1 MEKQFSQNWM
11 VTATGT
17 PNAPSLC
24 LWPARPALGSTL
36 RGTQDQV
43 RQNSGDPSLPGA
55 VAQGAASALPS
66 IPARARASMFVAPG
80 YPPDRVR

>member
-24 LWPARPALGSTL
+24 LWPARPSLGSTL
-36 RGTQDQV
+36 LGTQDQA
-43 RQNSGDPSLPGA
+43 RQNSGDPSLSGT
-55 VAQGAASALPS
+55 VAGGAASLLAGATRADARLIALL
-66 IPARARASMFVAPG
+66 RAVP
-80 YPPDRVR
+80 